1 MTPTDP
7 ARMHRY
13 DEGAA
18 ALARAV
24 FDYVSDRTQ
33 REVPL
38 DGPRSAAELEAE
50 VGGSVTADGL
60 GWEEAL
66 RRFTDVLA
74 KATISMDHPL
84 HLAYVP
90 AAPTEAAV
98 LFDLVVSASSIFGG
112 SWQEGAGAVFAENQA
127 LDWLAGLCDLPE
139 GAGGCFVSG
148 GSAAN
153 LSALVAARHAAAAAR
168 GGRPARWRIA
178 ATAEAHSSVRSAMEI
193 MDVGVLE
200 VPGDHRGALRGD
212 ALRDALDADPEGGD
226 GLFAVVATAGSTNVG
241 VVDDLAGAAA
251 VAGEHGLWLHVDA
264 AYGGAGL
271 AAPTVRPLFD
281 GIERA
286 DSVTIDPHKWLF
298 SPFDCAALLYRD
310 PALAAAAHTQEAA
323 YLDAVTPRRVEP
335 PRLRLPPL
343 PAGPG
348 PALLVL
354 ARGPRQRRLPRRR
367 GGEPHPRP
375 PGGGGDLGSGRLRA
389 GHRARA
395 VRGAVPAPR
404 VDAGRLRPLGG
415 RAAGRAAG
423 LRPGDLVAGRAG
435 DALLLRQP
443 ADDGGDGA
451 AAARLDARLSSAST
465 PSTAAITSSASA
477 VER

>member
-1 MTPTDP
+1 MTAADP

-13 DEGAA
+13 DQSTAE
-18 ALARAV
+18 LARAV

-38 DGPRSAAELEAE
+38 DGPRSAVELEAE
-50 VGGSVTADGL
+50 VGGSVTAEGL

-74 KATISMDHPL
+74 PATISMDHPL

-127 LDWLAGLCDLPE
+127 LAWLAGLCDLPD

-153 LSALVAARHAAAAAR
+153 LSALVAARHAATAR
-168 GGRPARWRIA
+168 REGRPARWRIA
-178 ATAEAHSSVRSAMEI
+178 ATAEAHSSVRSATEI

-200 VPGDHRGALRGD
+200 VPGDHRGALRGES
-212 ALRDALDADPEGGD
+212 LRAALDADPEGGD

-241 VVDDLAGAAA
+241 VVDDLAGAAG
-251 VAGEHGLWLHVDA
+251 VAAERGLWLHVDA

-271 AAPTVRPLFD
+271 AAPTARPLFA

-298 SPFDCAALLYRD
+298 SPFDCAALLYRE

-323 YLDAVTPRRVEP
+323 YLDAVTRDEWNPHDYAFHLSRRARGLPFWFSLVAHGSDAYREAVEASLTLARRVAAEISGRGGLELVIEP
-335 PRLRLPPL
+335 ELSV
-343 PAGPG
+343 
-348 PALLVL
+348 VL
-354 ARGPRQRRLPRRR
+354 FRRLGWARADYDRWADELLGEQR
-367 GGEPHPRP
+367 AFVRATSWRGEPVMRFCFVNPRTT
-375 PGGGGDLGSGRLRA
+375 
-389 GHRARA
+389 
-395 VRGAVPAPR
+395 VEMV
-404 VDAGRLRPLGG
+404 RPL
-415 RAAGRAAG
+415 
-423 LRPGDLVAGRAG
+423 
-435 DALLLRQP
+435 
-443 ADDGGDGA
+443 
-451 AAARLDARLSSAST
+451 LDSMLA
-465 PSTAAITSSASA
+465 
-477 VER
+477 

>member
-1 MTPTDP
+1 MTGDDP

-13 DEGAA
+13 DEGTA

-38 DGPRSAAELEAE
+38 DGPRSAAELDAK
-50 VGGSVTADGL
+50 VGGSVTAEGL

-127 LDWLAGLCDLPE
+127 LAWLAGLSDLPE

-153 LSALVAARHAAAAAR
+153 LSALVAARHAAATAR
-168 GGRPARWRIA
+168 EGRPVRWRIA
-178 ATAEAHSSVRSAMEI
+178 ATAEAHSSVRSATEI

-200 VPGDHRGALRGD
+200 VPGDPRGALRGD
-212 ALRDALDADPEGGD
+212 ALRAALAADPENGD
-226 GLFAVVATAGSTNVG
+226 GVFAVVATAGSTNVG

-251 VAGEHGLWLHVDA
+251 VAAEHELWLHVDA

-271 AAPTVRPLFD
+271 VAPTVRSLFD

-323 YLDAVTPRRVEP
+323 YLDAVTRDEWNPHDYAFHLSRRARGLPFWFSLVTHGSDAYRDAVEASLTLARRVAAEISGRGGLELVIEP
-335 PRLRLPPL
+335 ELSI
-343 PAGPG
+343 
-348 PALLVL
+348 VL
-354 ARGPRQRRLPRRR
+354 FRRLGWQRADYDRWADGLLAEQR
-367 GGEPHPRP
+367 AFVRATSWQGEPVMRFCFVNPRTTVE
-375 PGGGGDLGSGRLRA
+375 L
-389 GHRARA
+389 
-395 VRGAVPAPR
+395 V
-404 VDAGRLRPLGG
+404 RPL
-415 RAAGRAAG
+415 
-423 LRPGDLVAGRAG
+423 
-435 DALLLRQP
+435 
-443 ADDGGDGA
+443 
-451 AAARLDARLSSAST
+451 LDSMLA
-465 PSTAAITSSASA
+465 
-477 VER
+477 

>member
-1 MTPTDP
+1 MTGDDP

-13 DEGAA
+13 DEGTA

-38 DGPRSAAELEAE
+38 DGPRSAAELDAE
-50 VGGSVTADGL
+50 VGGSVTAEGL

-127 LDWLAGLCDLPE
+127 LAWLAGLSDLPE

-153 LSALVAARHAAAAAR
+153 LSALVAARHAAATAR
-168 GGRPARWRIA
+168 EGRPVRWRIA
-178 ATAEAHSSVRSAMEI
+178 ATTEAHSSVRSATEI

-200 VPGDHRGALRGD
+200 VPGDPRGALRGD
-212 ALRDALDADPEGGD
+212 ALRAALAADPENGD
-226 GLFAVVATAGSTNVG
+226 GVFAVVATAGSTNVG

-251 VAGEHGLWLHVDA
+251 VAAEHELWLHVDA

-271 AAPTVRPLFD
+271 VAPTVRSLFD

-323 YLDAVTPRRVEP
+323 YLDAVTRDEWNPHDYAFHLSRRARGLPFWFSLVTHGSDAYRDAVEASLTLARRVAAEISGRGGLELVIEP
-335 PRLRLPPL
+335 ELSI
-343 PAGPG
+343 
-348 PALLVL
+348 VL
-354 ARGPRQRRLPRRR
+354 FRRLGWQRADYDRWADGLLAEQR
-367 GGEPHPRP
+367 AFVRATSWQGEPVMRFCFVNPRTTVE
-375 PGGGGDLGSGRLRA
+375 L
-389 GHRARA
+389 
-395 VRGAVPAPR
+395 V
-404 VDAGRLRPLGG
+404 RPL
-415 RAAGRAAG
+415 
-423 LRPGDLVAGRAG
+423 
-435 DALLLRQP
+435 
-443 ADDGGDGA
+443 
-451 AAARLDARLSSAST
+451 LDSMLA
-465 PSTAAITSSASA
+465 
-477 VER
+477 

>member
-1 MTPTDP
+1 MTGDDP

-13 DEGAA
+13 DEGTA

-38 DGPRSAAELEAE
+38 DGPRSAAELDAE
-50 VGGSVTADGL
+50 VGGSVTAEGL

-127 LDWLAGLCDLPE
+127 LAWLAGLSDLPE

-153 LSALVAARHAAAAAR
+153 LSALVAARHAAATAR
-168 GGRPARWRIA
+168 EGRPVRWRIA
-178 ATAEAHSSVRSAMEI
+178 ATAEAHSSVRSATEI

-200 VPGDHRGALRGD
+200 VPGDPRGALRGD
-212 ALRDALDADPEGGD
+212 ALRAALAADPENGD
-226 GLFAVVATAGSTNVG
+226 GVFAVVATAGSTNVG

-251 VAGEHGLWLHVDA
+251 VAAEHELWLHVDA

-271 AAPTVRPLFD
+271 VAPTVRSLFD

-323 YLDAVTPRRVEP
+323 YLDAVTRDEWNPHDYAFHLSRRARGLPFWFSLVTHGSDAYRDAVEASLTLARRVAAEISGRGGLELVIEP
-335 PRLRLPPL
+335 ELSI
-343 PAGPG
+343 
-348 PALLVL
+348 VL
-354 ARGPRQRRLPRRR
+354 FRRLGWQRADYDRWADGLLAEQR
-367 GGEPHPRP
+367 AFVRATSWQGEPVMRFCFVNPRTTVE
-375 PGGGGDLGSGRLRA
+375 L
-389 GHRARA
+389 
-395 VRGAVPAPR
+395 V
-404 VDAGRLRPLGG
+404 RPL
-415 RAAGRAAG
+415 
-423 LRPGDLVAGRAG
+423 
-435 DALLLRQP
+435 
-443 ADDGGDGA
+443 
-451 AAARLDARLSSAST
+451 LDSMLA
-465 PSTAAITSSASA
+465 
-477 VER
+477 

>member
-1 MTPTDP
+1 MSPPADP

-13 DEGAA
+13 DEGSA

-24 FDYVSDRTQ
+24 FEYVSDRTQ

-38 DGPRSAAELEAE
+38 DGPRSAAELQAE
-50 VGGSVTADGL
+50 VGGSVTAEGL

-66 RRFTDVLA
+66 RRFTEVLA
-74 KATISMDHPL
+74 PATISMDHPL

-127 LDWLAGLCDLPE
+127 LAWLAGLCGLPDD
-139 GAGGCFVSG
+139 AGGCFVSG

-153 LSALVAARHAAAAAR
+153 LSALVAARHAAASAR
-168 GGRPARWRIA
+168 GGRPPRWRIA
-178 ATAEAHSSVRSAMEI
+178 ATAEAHSSVRSATEI

-200 VPGDHRGALRGD
+200 VPGDARGALRGE
-212 ALRDALDADPEGGD
+212 ALRGALDADPDGGE

-241 VVDDLAGAAA
+241 VVDDLAGAAT
-251 VAGEHGLWLHVDA
+251 VAGERGLWLHVDA

-298 SPFDCAALLYRD
+298 SPFDCAALLYRE
-310 PALAAAAHTQEAA
+310 PAVAAAAHTQEAA
-323 YLDAVTPRRVEP
+323 YLDAVTRDEWNPHDYAFHLSRRARGLPFWFSLVAHGSDAYRDAVEASLTLARRVAAEISGRGGLELVIEP
-335 PRLRLPPL
+335 ELSI
-343 PAGPG
+343 
-348 PALLVL
+348 VL
-354 ARGPRQRRLPRRR
+354 FRRLGWERADYDRWADDLLAEQRAFVRATSWQSEPVMRFCFVNPRTTV
-367 GGEPHPRP
+367 E
-375 PGGGGDLGSGRLRA
+375 L
-389 GHRARA
+389 
-395 VRGAVPAPR
+395 V
-404 VDAGRLRPLGG
+404 RPL
-415 RAAGRAAG
+415 
-423 LRPGDLVAGRAG
+423 
-435 DALLLRQP
+435 
-443 ADDGGDGA
+443 
-451 AAARLDARLSSAST
+451 LDSMLA
-465 PSTAAITSSASA
+465 
-477 VER
+477 